1 MPPSPGQPIR
11 SSDTRTSRDA
21 LRGGF
26 LRSSLP
32 PRTQAGFVAATIA
45 VFLIAFLSYRSF
57 KGRAEGA
64 RLVAHTLDVTAHL
77 EVLLSTFQDAETGQ
91 RGFLLTGDDHYLE
104 PYDRAV
110 ATLDSELPRLRALI
124 ADNPQQIERFDAL
137 EHSGHSKMAELKQ
150 TIDLRRSGRPDASL
164 AVVKTDRGKRYM
176 DEIRTGIAAMKE
188 AERKLLDVRTQE
200 LAAASSFVTEVIWGG
215 SALLL
220 FLIAAAAALSS
231 RDFLE
236 QRVQGWLR
244 TGQSEMAVSMQGV
257 ELTATLGERVAAFLT
272 GYLDAQIGAVYF
284 APSRGTLERVG
295 GYALP
300 EGAAASGPAGLTEQ
314 AYAQNT
320 TITTEDVPAD
330 FFPINSGLGKSRAR
344 HLIVVPTTADAAPN
358 GAIELGFFH
367 PVRPYDLELL
377 ARLGEPIGLA
387 LRATKDRSDL
397 QEPPRRDAAPGR
409 GAADAAGGAPRPE
422 RRARAAEPNAAG
434 LAGSPREPAGRARAD
449 QRPPRGADAGAG
461 ETARLSGP
469 GPGRPAAGERL
480 QVGVPGQHVARAA
493 DAAQQHRSSSPSCSP
508 TTATAT

>member
-11 SSDTRTSRDA
+11 SSDARTSRDA
-21 LRGGF
+21 LRSGF

-32 PRTQAGFVAATIA
+32 PRTQAGFVAATLA

-57 KGRAEGA
+57 KQRAEGA
-64 RLVAHTLDVTAHL
+64 RLVARTLDVTAHL

-104 PYDRAV
+104 PYGRAV

-124 ADNPQQIERFDAL
+124 ADNLQQVDRFDAL

-150 TIDLRRSGRPDASL
+150 TIDLRHSGRPDESL

-176 DEIRTGIAAMKE
+176 DEIRVGVAAMKE
-188 AERKLLDVRTQE
+188 AERKLLDTRTQE

-244 TGQSEMAVSMQGV
+244 AGQSEMAVGMQGV
-257 ELTATLGERVAAFLT
+257 DLTATLGERVAAFLS

-284 APSRGTLERVG
+284 APSRGALERVG

-300 EGAAASGPAGLTEQ
+300 EGAAASGPAGLTKQ

-320 TITTEDVPAD
+320 TITTEDVPGD
-330 FFPINSGLGKSRAR
+330 FFPVNSGLGKSRAR
-344 HLIVVPTTADAAPN
+344 HLVVAPTTADGAPN

-367 PVRPYDLELL
+367 PIRPYDRELL
-377 ARLGEPIGLA
+377 APAG
-387 LRATKDRSDL
+387 RADRSGAAGDEGSQRP
-397 QEPPRRDAAPGR
+397 QESPRRDPAPGR
-409 GAADAAGGAPRPE
+409 GAADATGGAPRTK
-422 RRARAAEPNAAG
+422 RRARAAEPHAAG
-434 LAGSPREPAGRARAD
+434 LAGPPGEPAGRARAD
-449 QRPPRGADAGAG
+449 QRQPRRADAGAG
-461 ETARLSGP
+461 ETTRLSGA
-469 GPGRPAAGERL
+469 GPRPTCS
-480 QVGVPGQHVARAA
+480 ARAPTSRSSWPTCRTSCGRRSTA
-493 DAAQQHRSSSPSCSP
+493 RSSSPSCWGR
-508 TTATAT
+508 TAKET